1 MKTTEVTARAR
12 ADQPAGRALPL
23 RLGILLVGW
32 AALLAGAAAARLPG
46 AAPEALAL
54 GAAAVV
60 VLLAAGWLAR
70 PAERLAGLAHAAGG
84 AAAPERGPAE
94 VRLVGRQLARLR
106 RDLGELLGEVSGASA
121 GLATDART
129 LREGAAQQS
138 ALASRQA
145 AAVVE
150 TGTTATEIAQTAKAA
165 MTHAEE
171 VLQVA
176 QRADELSAEGQQVL
190 ERTVETIRSLAD
202 EVGRLSTAIA
212 ESAQRSR
219 HIGEIVGG
227 LKDLAENT
235 NLLAVNAS
243 IEAVKAGDEGLG
255 FAVVAAEMSNLAELS
270 LSSANEVRGI
280 LQEIE
285 QGTRAAMQVAEQG
298 TQQARGAMELAAEA
312 GKAIA
317 GLTSA
322 LRDSS
327 VAARQIANNTRQQGI
342 GVEQIV
348 AALGEMSSAAR
359 DAVDGTLAVERAT
372 ASLSELSRRLDTTV
386 ARFRAEE
393 PG

>member
-1 MKTTEVTARAR
+1 MDGGGGVKSNDPKSRHEAE
-12 ADQPAGRALPL
+12 QPAGSALPL
-23 RLGILLVGW
+23 RLGNVLVGW
-32 AALLAGAAAARLPG
+32 TALAAGAATALLPG
-46 AAPEALAL
+46 AAARALAL
-54 GAAAVV
+54 AAGSLA
-60 VLLAAGWLAR
+60 VLLVGGWLAR
-70 PAERLAGLAHAAGG
+70 PAERHMGQ
-84 AAAPERGPAE
+84 
-94 VRLVGRQLARLR
+94 RLDRLR
-106 RDLGELLGEVSGASA
+106 QALGELLGEVSGASS
-121 GLATDART
+121 GLAADART
-129 LREGAAQQS
+129 LRDGAAQQS

-165 MTHAEE
+165 MAHAEE

-176 QRADELSAEGQQVL
+176 QRADELSAEGQLVL

-212 ESAQRSR
+212 ESARRSR

-235 NLLAVNAS
+235 NLLAINAS
-243 IEAVKAGDEGLG
+243 IEAVKAGDEGRG
-255 FAVVAAEMSNLAELS
+255 FAVVAAEMGNLAELS

-285 QGTRAAMQVAEQG
+285 QGTRTAMQVAEQG
-298 TQQARGAMELAAEA
+298 TQQARGAMDLAAEA
-312 GKAIA
+312 GQAIA

-359 DAVDGTLAVERAT
+359 DAVEGTLAVERAT
-372 ASLSELSRRLDTTV
+372 ASLADLSKRLDTTV
-386 ARFRAEE
+386 ARFRAQESA
-393 PG
+393 